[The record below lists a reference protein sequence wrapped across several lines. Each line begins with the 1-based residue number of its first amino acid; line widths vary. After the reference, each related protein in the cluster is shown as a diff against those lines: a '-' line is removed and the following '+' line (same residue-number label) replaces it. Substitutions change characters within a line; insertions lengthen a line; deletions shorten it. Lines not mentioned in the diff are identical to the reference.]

1 MLRLQIAFFK
11 EPVFRRRNLIRACRR
26 HRNTR
31 KCAAPLYRLNPK
43 VKVKVKVKAKSNF
56 DNNHHKTNSS
66 NSIWLDRRRVYRL
79 FHRL

>member
-31 KCAAPLYRLNPK
+31 KCAAPLYRLNLK
-43 VKVKVKVKAKSNF
+43 VKVKVKVKANF